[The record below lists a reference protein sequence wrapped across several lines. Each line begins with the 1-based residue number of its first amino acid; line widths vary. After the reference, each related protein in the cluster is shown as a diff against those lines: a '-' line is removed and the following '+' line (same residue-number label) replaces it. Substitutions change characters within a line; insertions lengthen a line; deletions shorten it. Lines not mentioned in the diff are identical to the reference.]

1 MSDAP
6 FPVPVAA
13 ALNRLTVPSLPSG
26 FAERLLQR
34 LEAGDLPIE
43 PVGEL
48 PTLRRIAGMRK
59 WRRPGMVAIGL
70 VAMGVT
76 SATAAASGFFGK
88 PVYVPV
94 VSEVLAKAE
103 IVKLPVKSAAAP
115 KPKTVAKPAPDKAEL
130 KSEVTGAE
138 AVRKMY
144 QRLRADKEFRALPQ
158 RDRAEIAREELAAL
172 LRAGTIK
179 PEDIGTAMRALRQ
192 DRLANQAEKTS
203 NGEQQQHRK
212 RPVPPVVVEDRRAAI
227 ASLPVAD
234 KRRLL
239 ELRRELREVP
249 PAERPAI
256 RREIRAILQKAGEN
270 RPPIEGI
277 PDPSR

>member
-6 FPVPVAA
+6 FPAPVAA
-13 ALNRLTVPSLPSG
+13 ALNQLTVPSLPNG

-43 PVGEL
+43 AVGEL
-48 PTLRRIAGMRK
+48 PTLRRTAAMRK
-59 WRRPGMVAIGL
+59 WRRSGIVAIGL

-94 VSEVLAKAE
+94 VSEVLAKAD
-103 IVKLPVKSAAAP
+103 IVKLPAKSVMAP
-115 KPKTVAKPAPDKAEL
+115 KPKTVSKPAPDNAEL
-130 KSEVTGAE
+130 KSEVTGVE
-138 AVRKMY
+138 AVRQMY

-158 RDRAEIAREELAAL
+158 RERAEIAREELAAL

-179 PEDIGTAMRALRQ
+179 PEDIGTAMRAMRQ
-192 DRLANQAEKTS
+192 DQLAKQVEKTS

-212 RPVPPVVVEDRRAAI
+212 RQVPPEVVAKRRAAI
-227 ASLPVAD
+227 ATLPVED
-234 KRRLL
+234 KLRLL
-239 ELRRELREVP
+239 ELRRQLRDAP

-256 RREIRAILQKAGEN
+256 RREIREILQRAVEKGLPA
-270 RPPIEGI
+270 EGN
-277 PDPSR
+277 PEPAR

>member
-1 MSDAP
+1 
-6 FPVPVAA
+6 
-13 ALNRLTVPSLPSG
+13 
-26 FAERLLQR
+26 
-34 LEAGDLPIE
+34 
-43 PVGEL
+43 
-48 PTLRRIAGMRK
+48 MRK

-70 VAMGVT
+70 VALGVT

-179 PEDIGTAMRALRQ
+179 PEDIGTAMRAMRQ

-212 RPVPPVVVEDRRAAI
+212 RPVPPVVVEERRAAI
-227 ASLPVAD
+227 ASLPVEA
-234 KRRLL
+234 KQRLL
-239 ELRRELREVP
+239 ELRRQLRDAP

-256 RREIRAILQKAGEN
+256 RLEIRAILQKAGEN
-270 RPPIEGI
+270 GPPIEGI